1 MWPVTIQVTREVKFF
16 VHLDSFSECELFKLV
31 LEVQF
36 WCFWTLKFLD
46 FLDNSDSFLDNF
58 DSFSLIRSVFW
69 ILKDLQWRQ
78 ATLNDAT
85 SSATRRS
92 LPRQAASFNQWA
104 KISGFKIGYDLA
116 AQVQETIYQSQAA
129 NCELSFK
136 LFKSFRILAS
146 WIPRKFLVIFSCRSQ
161 VLSAFK
167 QWNRQAFEGI
177 VLAFRCST
185 HLNITLLSVYVIK
198 SSLARQLVSN
208 CMHVLSLA
216 LLSGLRLFLGFLQVT
231 FLSA

>member
-1 MWPVTIQVTREVKFF
+1 MNSASFRSNLASF
-16 VHLDSFSECELFKLV
+16 VVLRTASYNSFTSRLFSKLRSWMNKLGENWWFQDRV
-31 LEVQF
+31 L
-36 WCFWTLKFLD
+36 L
-46 FLDNSDSFLDNF
+46 
-58 DSFSLIRSVFW
+58 
-69 ILKDLQWRQ
+69 
-78 ATLNDAT
+78 
-85 SSATRRS
+85 
-92 LPRQAASFNQWA
+92 QAASTGDSA
-104 KISGFKIGYDLA
+104 TD
-116 AQVQETIYQSQAA
+116 QSQAA
-129 NCELSFK
+129 DCELSLK
-136 LFKSFRILAS
+136 LFMSFRILAS

-185 HLNITLLSVYVIK
+185 HLIITLLSVYVIK

-216 LLSGLRLFLGFLQVT
+216 LLSGLRLFFGFLQVT